1 MTDTN
6 ITSLNR
12 PTNPNEPA
20 SWWRVLCTVA
30 TSRLIITGDL
40 PNPPLQ
46 RAELLQRWAD
56 AGVTDIVDCRR
67 SEEHTSEPPVT
78 DVSRMPSSA

>member
-40 PNPPLQ
+40 EGERTSRRLARGDVRFLEKPFDTHALL
-46 RAELLQRWAD
+46 RAIREALD
-56 AGVTDIVDCRR
+56 VRR
-67 SEEHTSEPPVT
+67 
-78 DVSRMPSSA
+78 